1 MSIQE
6 NMKIAV
12 IQMDIV
18 WGDPEQNIR
27 NADYQID
34 HAGRADLY
42 VLPEMFSTGF
52 VMQPEKYAEIEGRS
66 LAWMKS
72 KARMVSAAICGSVA
86 VADRGKY
93 FNRMYFV
100 KPDGSV
106 TTYDKRHLF
115 TYSGEHEHYQAGKE
129 RVIVE
134 WRGVRILLQV
144 CYDLRFPVFSRNRK
158 DYDMAVYVANWPE
171 SRRQVWDILLKA
183 RAIENQCFVVG
194 VNRIGD
200 DEMCHYDGGTS
211 IISPYG
217 TVLAETTDN
226 EPCISV
232 ASIDMEK
239 LMAFRKKFPVLDDAD
254 SFVLKS

>member
-1 MSIQE
+1 
-6 NMKIAV
+6 MKIAV

-18 WGDPEQNIR
+18 WGDSQQNIR

-34 HAGRADLY
+34 HAGRVDLY

-52 VMQPEKYAEIEGRS
+52 VMQPEKYAERHGESLRWMIE
-66 LAWMKS
+66 KS
-72 KARMVSAAICGSVA
+72 KSTDAAICASVA
-86 VADRGKY
+86 VEEKGAY

-100 KPDGSV
+100 KPDGTFSV
-106 TTYDKRHLF
+106 YDKHHLF
-115 TYSGEHEHYQAGKE
+115 SYGGETEHYIHGRQ
-129 RVIVE
+129 RTVVE

-171 SRRQVWDILLKA
+171 SRRQVWDVLLKA

-200 DEMCHYDGGTS
+200 DEMCHYNGGTS
-211 IISPYG
+211 IVSPYG

-232 ASIDMEK
+232 ATIDMEK

-254 SFVLKS
+254 PFDLKP

>member
-1 MSIQE
+1 
-6 NMKIAV
+6 MKIAV
-12 IQMDIV
+12 IQSDIV
-18 WGDPEQNIR
+18 WGNPEQNIR
-27 NADYQID
+27 NAENLID
-34 HAGRADLY
+34 HAGKADLY

-52 VMQPEKYAEIEGRS
+52 VMQPEQYAERGCES
-66 LAWMKS
+66 LRWMIKKS
-72 KARMVSAAICGSVA
+72 KSVDAAICASVA
-86 VADRGKY
+86 VEDKGQF

-100 KPDGSV
+100 KPDGNYAV
-106 TTYDKRHLF
+106 YDKRHLF
-115 TYSGEHEHYQAGKE
+115 SYSGEPEHYCPG
-129 RVIVE
+129 RRRTLVE

-158 DYDMAVYVANWPE
+158 DYDLAVYVANWPE

-183 RAIENQCFVVG
+183 RAVENQCFVVG

-200 DEMCHYDGGTS
+200 DEMCHYNGGTS

-232 ASIDMEK
+232 ATIDMEK
-239 LMAFRKKFPVLDDAD
+239 LRAFRKKFPVLDDSD
-254 SFVLKS
+254 SFDLKD